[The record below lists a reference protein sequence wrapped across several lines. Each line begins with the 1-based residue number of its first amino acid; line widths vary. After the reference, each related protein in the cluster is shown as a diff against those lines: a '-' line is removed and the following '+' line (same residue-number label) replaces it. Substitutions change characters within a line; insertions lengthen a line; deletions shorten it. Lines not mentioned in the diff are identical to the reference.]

1 MNIQSVKTRL
11 GLFSSREW
19 LVITL
24 ALTIVTV
31 GSFLVG
37 LRVVHQNA
45 LEDFE
50 KRSESILSE
59 AGKTVVELEGVLKS
73 LLGMHYA
80 SDEFAGLDI
89 NAFADQLRF
98 FSPFVNSIGMFG
110 VVDEALRHDFE
121 HAAAIYKKQQF
132 AIHTYSSTGV
142 SERHVS
148 AHTYFPI
155 ISVEPFNEI
164 GHDSLGLD
172 LASDPDIAVVLQ
184 DSKRSG
190 QGAIVKV
197 PEGWRISGDSL
208 LLQPVYFSESP
219 PETIQERSELYAG
232 GVWVAINADSLLK
245 PMGTIS
251 STDIELS
258 VDENSGYS
266 RTLLRQYA
274 DSKSRWTNWEFGQSI
289 SEDTWS
295 LGQTRLTATVKE
307 KLVSPPGQLQAAFAG
322 SLISLLLSLSATGFV
337 YQRREVKEE
346 RQKLLDAIS
355 LERENAERT
364 LDSISDAVIAVDSQL
379 NITFVNPAAENWF
392 SLKNENCVG
401 SPLISLLQLEAIDDT
416 GYVDLDWTSLCKTV
430 RENGKHILDV
440 GQQRAIGISPIFQL
454 TLSSMRSSANES
466 TGFILVL
473 QDVSKERELRA
484 ELEHQAHHDPLT
496 GVFNRFYFDMQ
507 LNNLASDNP
516 AAEQQ
521 HALCYLDLDQ
531 FKIVNDTCG
540 HPAGDRLLC
549 ELTQALLRK
558 IRKDDVLARLGGDEF
573 GIILCNISEI
583 DARKVAKN
591 IFSWFETAIFEHE
604 DKVFPIRCSMGLV
617 SFTSGKAEL
626 SKIMASA
633 DIACYS
639 AKASGRNA
647 LVVFSESDQAMVA
660 HKEDM
665 NWLPRLERALVN
677 NEFRL
682 VVQPIASLTN
692 EHNDYEIK
700 HYELLLRLIDDAGNE
715 IAPMRFIQA
724 AERFDLMRSIDRW
737 VIDNGC
743 RLVSEGV
750 ALLPSDCSFS
760 LNLSGQSAA
769 DPELLNFIAERID
782 HYQLNPRHLWFEIT
796 ETAAISHF
804 DNAVK
809 LFKGLQ
815 KLGAKVALDDFGSGL
830 SSFAYLRNLPVDLL
844 KIDGQFVRDV
854 ATSYA
859 AREMVRAIHH
869 VASAMGLQTVAEF
882 VETQDVL
889 HILQEMNIDFAQ
901 GYLIGKP
908 VNFKSILEQQDN
920 KKSVA

>member
-1 MNIQSVKTRL
+1 MNIQSIKSRL
-11 GLFSSREW
+11 HLFSSREW

-24 ALTIVTV
+24 AVAIVTV
-31 GSFLVG
+31 GTFLVG

-45 LEDFE
+45 LDDFE
-50 KRSESILSE
+50 KQSETVLGE
-59 AGKTVVELEGVLKS
+59 VGKTVVELEGVLKS

-110 VVDEALRHDFE
+110 VVDEALRSDFE
-121 HAAAIYKKQQF
+121 EAAAIYKDQRF
-132 AIHTYSSTGV
+132 DIHTYSAAGV
-142 SERHVS
+142 FERHVS
-148 AHTYFPI
+148 ARKYLPI

-172 LASDPDIAVVLQ
+172 LASDPDIAAVMQ

-219 PETIQERSELYAG
+219 PQTIEERNDLYAG
-232 GVWVAINADSLLK
+232 GVWVAIDADSLLK
-245 PMGTIS
+245 PMNTES
-251 STDIELS
+251 STDIEIS
-258 VDENSGYS
+258 VDGNSGYS
-266 RTLLRQYA
+266 RVLLRQYT
-274 DSKSRWTNWEFGQSI
+274 DLKTKWTNWEFGQSV
-289 SEDTWS
+289 SEDAWS
-295 LGQTRLTATVKE
+295 LGQTKLTATIKE
-307 KLVSPPGQLQAAFAG
+307 NLVSAPRQLQAALAG
-322 SLISLLLSLSATGFV
+322 SMISFILSVSVTGFV

-364 LDSISDAVIAVDSQL
+364 LDSISDAVIAADSQL
-379 NITFVNPAAENWF
+379 NITFANPAAENWF
-392 SLKNENCVG
+392 SLNENCIG
-401 SPLISLLQLEAIDDT
+401 SPLISLLQLEA
-416 GYVDLDWTSLCKTV
+416 VDVAGFASLDWTSLCETV
-430 RENGKHILDV
+430 REKGKHILDV
-440 GQQRAIGISPIFQL
+440 GLQRATGISPIFQL
-454 TLSSMRSSANES
+454 TFSSMRISANES

-496 GVFNRFYFDMQ
+496 GVFNRFFFDMQ
-507 LNNLASDNP
+507 LTNLALDDSAD
-516 AAEQQ
+516 EQQ

-573 GIILCNISEI
+573 GIILRNISEV
-583 DARKVAKN
+583 DAKTVAQK

-604 DKVFPIRCSMGLV
+604 EKVFPIRCSMGLV

-639 AKASGRNA
+639 AKASGRNS
-647 LVVFSESDQAMVA
+647 LVVFSESDQAMA
-660 HKEDM
+660 DHKEDM

-682 VVQPIASLTN
+682 VAQPIASLADKHMN
-692 EHNDYEIK
+692 YEIK

-737 VIDNGC
+737 VIDHGC
-743 RLVSEGV
+743 QLVSEGV
-750 ALLPSDCSFS
+750 GLLPADCSFS

-769 DPELLNFIAERID
+769 DPELLNFIADRID
-782 HYQLNPRHLWFEIT
+782 HYQLDPQYLWFEIT

-809 LFKGLQ
+809 LFEGLQ

-859 AREMVRAIHH
+859 AREMVRAMHH

-882 VETQDVL
+882 VENQDVFD
-889 HILQEMNIDFAQ
+889 ILQEMNIDFAQ

-908 VNFKSILEQQDN
+908 VNFKSILEQQGN
-920 KKSVA
+920 EKRVA

>member
-1 MNIQSVKTRL
+1 ML
-11 GLFSSREW
+11 HLFSLREW
-19 LVITL
+19 LMISLSVL
-24 ALTIVTV
+24 MVTV

-37 LRVVHQNA
+37 LRVVHKNA
-45 LEDFE
+45 INDFE
-50 KRSESILSE
+50 KHSELILSDV
-59 AGKTVVELEGVLKS
+59 GKTVVELEGVLKS

-89 NAFADQLRF
+89 NAFADQLQF

-110 VVDEALRHDFE
+110 VVDETLRQDFE
-121 HAAAIYKKQQF
+121 NAAAIYKDQQF
-132 AIHTYSSTGV
+132 KIHSYNPAGASQ
-142 SERHVS
+142 RHDS
-148 AHTYFPI
+148 PHKYLPI

-172 LASDPDIAVVLQ
+172 LASDPDIAAVLQ
-184 DSKRSG
+184 ESKRSG

-197 PEGWRISGDSL
+197 PKGWRISGDSL

-219 PETIQERSELYAG
+219 PETIEERSELYAG
-232 GVWVAINADSLLK
+232 GVWVAINADSLLDPINTQSNPK
-245 PMGTIS
+245 
-251 STDIELS
+251 IEFR
-258 VDENSGYS
+258 VDADSGYS
-266 RTLLRQYA
+266 KILFRQDA
-274 DSKSRWTNWEFGQSI
+274 RFESTWTNWEFGQSV
-289 SEDTWS
+289 SKDAWS
-295 LGQTRLTATVKE
+295 LGQTKLTATVE
-307 KLVSPPGQLQAAFAG
+307 ENLVSPPGQLQAAFAG
-322 SLISLLLSLSATGFV
+322 SVISLLLSLSVTGFI

-346 RQKLLDAIS
+346 RQKLLDAIG

-379 NITFVNPAAENWF
+379 NITFANPAAENWF
-392 SLKNENCVG
+392 TLKNEYCIG
-401 SPLISLLQLEAIDDT
+401 SPLIALLQLEAIDIT
-416 GYVDLDWTSLCKTV
+416 GYTELDWSSLCENV
-430 RENGKHILDV
+430 RENGKYTLDV
-440 GQQRAIGISPIFQL
+440 GLQRTTGISPIFQL
-454 TLSSMRSSANES
+454 TFSSMRSSANES

-496 GVFNRFYFDMQ
+496 GVFNRFFFDMH
-507 LNNLASDNP
+507 LNNLASGNS
-516 AAEQQ
+516 ASKQQ

-573 GIILCNISEI
+573 GIILCNISER
-583 DARKVAKN
+583 DAKKVAQK

-604 DKVFPIRCSMGLV
+604 DKVFPIRCSMGVV

-647 LVVFSESDQAMVA
+647 LVVFSESDEAMVA

-677 NEFRL
+677 DEFRL
-682 VVQPIASLTN
+682 VVQPIASLAK
-692 EHNDYEIK
+692 EQKDYEIK

-743 RLVSEGV
+743 KLISEGV
-750 ALLPSDCSFS
+750 ALLPAECSFS
-760 LNLSGQSAA
+760 FNLSGQSAA
-769 DPELLNFIAERID
+769 DPELLHYIADRIE
-782 HYQLNPRHLWFEIT
+782 HYQLSPRHLWFEIT

-809 LFKGLQ
+809 LFEGLQ
-815 KLGAKVALDDFGSGL
+815 ALGAKVALDDFGSGL
-830 SSFAYLRNLPVDLL
+830 SSFAYLRNLPVNVL

-859 AREMVRAIHH
+859 AREMVRAMHH

-882 VETQDVL
+882 VENQDVL
-889 HILQEMNIDFAQ
+889 HILQAMDIDFAQ

-908 VNFKSILEQQDN
+908 VKFQSILELQDD
-920 KKSVA
+920 KKRVA

>member
-24 ALTIVTV
+24 AVTIVTV
-31 GSFLVG
+31 GTFLVG

-50 KRSESILSE
+50 KRSEIILSE
-59 AGKTVVELEGVLKS
+59 VGKTVVELEAVLKS

-110 VVDEALRHDFE
+110 VVDETLRHDFE
-121 HAAAIYKKQQF
+121 HAAAIYKNQQF
-132 AIHTYSSTGV
+132 DIHTYSSAGV

-148 AHTYFPI
+148 AHTYLPI

-164 GHDSLGLD
+164 GHGSLGLD
-172 LASDPDIAVVLQ
+172 LASDPDIAAILQ

-219 PETIQERSELYAG
+219 PETILERSELYAG

-245 PMGTIS
+245 PMNTIS

-266 RTLLRQYA
+266 RTLLRQNA
-274 DSKSRWTNWEFGQSI
+274 DFKSRWTNWEFGQSI

-295 LGQTRLTATVKE
+295 LGQTKLTATVKE
-307 KLVSPPGQLQAAFAG
+307 NLVSAPGQLQAAFAG

-379 NITFVNPAAENWF
+379 DITFVNPAAENWF
-392 SLKNENCVG
+392 SLKNENCIG
-401 SPLISLLQLEAIDDT
+401 SPLISLLQLEAIDGT
-416 GYVDLDWTSLCKTV
+416 GYVDLDWASLCKTV

-440 GQQRAIGISPIFQL
+440 GLQRATGISPIFQL

-507 LNNLASDNP
+507 LNKLASDSP

-583 DARKVAKN
+583 DARKVAKK

-639 AKASGRNA
+639 AKASGRNS

-743 RLVSEGV
+743 RLVSEGA

-769 DPELLNFIAERID
+769 DPELLNYIADRID
-782 HYQLNPRHLWFEIT
+782 HYQINPRHLWFEIT

-859 AREMVRAIHH
+859 AREMVRAMHH

-882 VETQDVL
+882 VESQDVL
-889 HILQEMNIDFAQ
+889 QILQELNIDFAQ

-908 VNFKSILEQQDN
+908 VNFQSILEQQDN